1 MVDFRRWPH
10 TNTFSHERFRWLRK
24 PTPDLFRIAVV
35 GAADYANSADL
46 VCDVALGNCRGY
58 SESETRPGSEL
69 SPQTPDESHNRSG
82 WTSIPVCAVRTL
94 GFDIPN
100 QRLRPPL
107 RGQRFLELAEFA

>member
-1 MVDFRRWPH
+1 MVDFRWWLH

-46 VCDVALGNCRGY
+46 VRDVALSNCRGTL
-58 SESETRPGSEL
+58 SQKQDQFPSFLSKRPTRAIIATVGRASRFVPFEHL
-69 SPQTPDESHNRSG
+69 
-82 WTSIPVCAVRTL
+82 V
-94 GFDIPN
+94 FDISN